1 MAAPETE
8 TTTTRTHLVSLL
20 ADLVDY
26 PGPELPA
33 RIAECRALVEESS
46 PRAAVLLGAF
56 ADGVERIP
64 AGRLE
69 ELYAVAF
76 DLELPTGVE
85 PSCYPY
91 VGHHLLGESYRRSRL
106 MVGLLE
112 RYREHGFEPPP
123 GELPDHLLVILRFLE
138 HAPDSELSEEIV
150 GEALLP
156 ALGRMTHE
164 GDAQALEGETGRRI
178 WLRAI
183 EAIRLVLAQ
192 VLWRDVSVAEY
203 ELDLVPRTR
212 GPAAGLEAAQGCA
225 A

>member
-1 MAAPETE
+1 MVRVAVCD
-8 TTTTRTHLVSLL
+8 TRTQLLSLL

-33 RIAECRALVEESS
+33 RVAACRALVEESS
-46 PRAAVLLGAF
+46 PRAGALFAAF
-56 ADGVERIP
+56 ADDVERTP

-76 DLELPTGVE
+76 DLELPTGIE

-91 VGHHLLGESYRRSRL
+91 VGHHLLGESYRRSRF

-112 RYREHGFEPPP
+112 RYREHGFEPAP
-123 GELPDHLLVILRFLE
+123 GELPDHVLVILRFLA
-138 HAPDSELSEEIV
+138 HAPDSELAEEIV

-156 ALGRMTHE
+156 ALGQMTHE
-164 GDAQALEGETGRRI
+164 GDEDALAGDGGRRI
-178 WLRAI
+178 YLRVL
-183 EAIRLVLAQ
+183 EAIRLVLAEE
-192 VLWRDVSVAEY
+192 LWPDTAVARY
-203 ELDLVPRTR
+203 ELDLAPRGR
-212 GPAAGLEAAQGCA
+212 GPAVGLESAGGCA